1 MPPGVPGTGAPGN
14 GVPMGNNMATTNQ
27 PAGRNNFKYYDM
39 DGLGPIPEKVPYH
52 N

>member
-1 MPPGVPGTGAPGN
+1 MPPVAPGTGVPGN

-39 DGLGPIPEKVPYH
+39 DGLGPIPEKVPY
-52 N
+52 